1 MSTGPRLAGR
11 RSRWVV
17 ALAILSAF
25 LVGVAVTR
33 GTSPR
38 EGHAT
43 PDAAPAALPAAEGE
57 VRPGPTTVVAGA
69 PAGYAHTPDGAVA
82 AAAAFVTT
90 GQALLDVDPLS
101 AEAAVRQMAST
112 AGADRQVRQALD
124 DLSGLRDAL
133 RSGSGPIVFRQGVLA
148 TRLIASTD
156 ATATVEVWSVGVL
169 ARRGIAPPQAGWRT
183 SRLELVWERDDWHL
197 DSETVQPGPA
207 PVLDDSVVPATAE
220 QFVDAI
226 DGFEPVTVTPVAEET
241 GS

>member
-1 MSTGPRLAGR
+1 MSSGQRIER
-11 RSRWVV
+11 RRPTWVV
-17 ALAILSAF
+17 GLAILSAF
-25 LVGVAVTR
+25 LGGVAVTR
-33 GTSPR
+33 GIAPR
-38 EGHAT
+38 DGQ
-43 PDAAPAALPAAEGE
+43 AAPAATPAAAPMVDGE
-57 VRPGPTTVVAGA
+57 VIPGPSTVVAGA
-69 PAGYAHTPDGAVA
+69 PAGFAHNQDGAVA

-90 GQALLDVDPLS
+90 GQALLDIDPLS

-112 AGADRQVRQALD
+112 GGADRQVRQALD

-133 RSGSGPIVFRQGVLA
+133 RSGSGPIVFRQGILA
-148 TRLIASTD
+148 TRLVASTD
-156 ATATVEVWSVGVL
+156 AGATVEVWSVGVL

-183 SRLELVWERDDWHL
+183 SRLELVWERGDWHL

-226 DGFEPVTVTPVAEET
+226 DGFEPVAVSPSADGA

>member
-1 MSTGPRLAGR
+1 MSTGPRLERR
-11 RSRWVV
+11 RSKWVV
-17 ALAILSAF
+17 APAMLSAF
-25 LVGVAVTR
+25 LVGIAVTR

-38 EGHAT
+38 DSHAT
-43 PDAAPAALPAAEGE
+43 PDAAPVASPAAEAE
-57 VRPGPTTVVAGA
+57 IRPGPTTVVAGA
-69 PAGYAHTPDGAVA
+69 PAGFAHTPDGAVA

-101 AEAAVRQMAST
+101 AEAAVRQMASSV
-112 AGADRQVRQALD
+112 GADRQIRQALD

-148 TRLIASTD
+148 TRLVASTD

-183 SRLELVWERDDWHL
+183 SRLELVWERGDWHL

-220 QFVDAI
+220 QLVNAI
-226 DGFEPVTVTPVAEET
+226 DGFEPVTVTAAADGA